1 MNAKRR
7 EDIIDVLSK
16 RRILIRHGGSQGN
29 QGHDGVHHHTW
40 SQHSVNGT
48 RYDPGP
54 PRRRTP
60 SSTWPRPS
68 VLASTSAVW

>member
-29 QGHDGVHHHTW
+29 QGHDGVHHHT
-40 SQHSVNGT
+40 
-48 RYDPGP
+48 
-54 PRRRTP
+54 
-60 SSTWPRPS
+60 
-68 VLASTSAVW
+68 